1 MLDTPPRRRAL
12 RDDIVQ
18 KRQALAAL
26 LPIHDQIGPWHA
38 RTARLVAYADKL
50 HSTGSYNPAVVEEA
64 EALLAAVSQQQR
76 ALDETTR
83 GLPPDVAANSRV
95 FDTARALKSI
105 ATGLESALAMMQR
118 GG

>member
-38 RTARLVAYADKL
+38 RTARLAAYAEKL
-50 HSTGSYNPAVVEEA
+50 HSTGSYNPAVEEEA
-64 EALLAAVSQQQR
+64 EALLAAVTQQQR
-76 ALDETTR
+76 ALDEMTSE
-83 GLPPDVAANSRV
+83 LPPDVAANSRV

-105 ATGLESALAMMQR
+105 ATGLESALAMMR
-118 GG
+118 RSG

>member
-1 MLDTPPRRRAL
+1 MLHTPPRRRAL

-26 LPIHDQIGPWHA
+26 LPIHDQIGPWQA
-38 RTARLVAYADKL
+38 RTARLIAYAEKL
-50 HSTGSYNPAVVEEA
+50 RSTGSYNPAVVAEA

-76 ALDETTR
+76 ALDETTAS
-83 GLPPDVAANSRV
+83 LSPDIAANSRV

-105 ATGLESALAMMQR
+105 ANGLESALAMMQR
-118 GG
+118 SG

>member
-1 MLDTPPRRRAL
+1 M
-12 RDDIVQ
+12 
-18 KRQALAAL
+18 
-26 LPIHDQIGPWHA
+26 
-38 RTARLVAYADKL
+38 
-50 HSTGSYNPAVVEEA
+50 
-64 EALLAAVSQQQR
+64 LAAVSQQQR